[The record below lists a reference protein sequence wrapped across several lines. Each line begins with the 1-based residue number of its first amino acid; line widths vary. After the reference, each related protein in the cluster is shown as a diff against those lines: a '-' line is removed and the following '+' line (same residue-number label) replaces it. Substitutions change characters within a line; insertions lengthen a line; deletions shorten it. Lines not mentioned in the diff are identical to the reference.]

1 MLLMFL
7 FIFSNR
13 LGWNLPEMIDKS
25 IHLLSDGGLGMAMF
39 SLGKLYIYTKKKK
52 KTKLSWLEIKFNLTK
67 NETGLFMASQ
77 SSIIACGTKMAI
89 ITMLLKFVL
98 GPALMIAS
106 AYCIRLKST
115 LFKVAI
121 LQVKILKLIIR

>member
-52 KTKLSWLEIKFNLTK
+52 KLNFHDWKLNL
-67 NETGLFMASQ
+67 
-77 SSIIACGTKMAI
+77 I
-89 ITMLLKFVL
+89 
-98 GPALMIAS
+98 
-106 AYCIRLKST
+106 
-115 LFKVAI
+115 
-121 LQVKILKLIIR
+121 

>member
-52 KTKLSWLEIKFNLTK
+52 KTKLS
-67 NETGLFMASQ
+67 
-77 SSIIACGTKMAI
+77 
-89 ITMLLKFVL
+89 
-98 GPALMIAS
+98 
-106 AYCIRLKST
+106 
-115 LFKVAI
+115 
-121 LQVKILKLIIR
+121 